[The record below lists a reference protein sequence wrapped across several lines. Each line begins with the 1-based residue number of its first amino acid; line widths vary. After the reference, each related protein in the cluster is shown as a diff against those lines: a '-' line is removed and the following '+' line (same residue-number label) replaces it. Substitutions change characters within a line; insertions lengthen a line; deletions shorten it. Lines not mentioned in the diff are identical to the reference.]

1 MGELRQRLRD
11 SAHAFRGVFRNEQL
25 RRLELAWAGS
35 IIGAQA
41 YSVAL
46 IVFAYRSGGASAVG
60 LMGFIRWIP
69 AAFAAPLTAVLADRF
84 SRVRV
89 MLVADLV
96 RVAAMAGAA
105 VLVATGGPDAIVFAL
120 AGFVAIVTTAFKPA
134 ESALIPSLA
143 RTPEELTAANVASST
158 IESAGLFA
166 GPALG
171 GLLLAV
177 SSTSVVFAVTAGTFL
192 WSAFLVARIRA
203 ERREEAELEAPR
215 GLAAEALAGFRTILA
230 EGRLRLLV
238 GLFAMQT
245 LVGGVFI
252 VLLAV
257 SALELLDLG
266 SAGVGYLNSAV
277 GVGGLL
283 GGFLTLALTGSRR
296 LATTFLLGL
305 VLWGVPILLIGVW
318 PQTALAL
325 VLLAV
330 IGGAVT
336 LVDISGITL
345 LQRSV
350 ADAVLAR
357 VFGVLH
363 SLFVGTFGIGAILA
377 PALISGLQ
385 VRGALIATGIVL
397 PVLAA
402 LSWRRLDAFEAEAVV
417 PTRELDLLRA
427 IPLFA
432 PLSAPTLEH
441 LAKNL
446 VPVHVAYGE
455 EIFRQGDRGDR
466 FYVIGSG
473 EVEVVTDSN
482 APVVLGPGGYFGEIA
497 LLGDVPRTATVRAR
511 SDVELYAL
519 EREEFV
525 SAVTGHPVSVEA
537 ADAVVAARLGVSPRM
552 APV

>member
-1 MGELRQRLRD
+1 
-11 SAHAFRGVFRNEQL
+11 
-25 RRLELAWAGS
+25 
-35 IIGAQA
+35 
-41 YSVAL
+41 
-46 IVFAYRSGGASAVG
+46 
-60 LMGFIRWIP
+60 
-69 AAFAAPLTAVLADRF
+69 
-84 SRVRV
+84 
-89 MLVADLV
+89 
-96 RVAAMAGAA
+96 
-105 VLVATGGPDAIVFAL
+105 
-120 AGFVAIVTTAFKPA
+120 
-134 ESALIPSLA
+134 
-143 RTPEELTAANVASST
+143 
-158 IESAGLFA
+158 
-166 GPALG
+166 
-171 GLLLAV
+171 
-177 SSTSVVFAVTAGTFL
+177 
-192 WSAFLVARIRA
+192 
-203 ERREEAELEAPR
+203 
-215 GLAAEALAGFRTILA
+215 
-230 EGRLRLLV
+230 
-238 GLFAMQT
+238 
-245 LVGGVFI
+245 
-252 VLLAV
+252 
-257 SALELLDLG
+257 
-266 SAGVGYLNSAV
+266 
-277 GVGGLL
+277 
-283 GGFLTLALTGSRR
+283 
-296 LATTFLLGL
+296 
-305 VLWGVPILLIGVW
+305 
-318 PQTALAL
+318 
-325 VLLAV
+325 
-330 IGGAVT
+330 
-336 LVDISGITL
+336 
-345 LQRSV
+345 
-350 ADAVLAR
+350 VLAR